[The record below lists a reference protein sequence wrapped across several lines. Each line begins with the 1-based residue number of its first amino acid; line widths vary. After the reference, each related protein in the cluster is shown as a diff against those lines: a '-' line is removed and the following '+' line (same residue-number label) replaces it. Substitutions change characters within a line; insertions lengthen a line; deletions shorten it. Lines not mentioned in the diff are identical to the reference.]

1 MRYLIYIS
9 WRCDQEE
16 YYCTDS
22 QSYEVDDLGE
32 FLLELPKKIEYI
44 ERRGTII
51 SIQVS
56 RAD

>member
-1 MRYLIYIS
+1 MKYKVYIS

-22 QSYEVDDLGE
+22 EEYEIYDLEE
-32 FLLELPKKIEYI
+32 FLFKLPKKIEYI

-51 SIQVS
+51 SIQINKE
-56 RAD
+56 